1 MQMSSTPRSSQP
13 NSVSPAMAMQVPFA
27 AQERARGHLQRAQ
40 EQFKMKR
47 YNEAV
52 AELRDAIKNDPTQSE
67 YHAWMAKVNLA
78 KGLVGMAAISVR
90 QALQINPKD
99 ALALECQKQVEAKSE
114 QKQPTKTEKP
124 GLGGL
129 LSRKLF

>member
-1 MQMSSTPRSSQP
+1 MSSTPRSSQ
-13 NSVSPAMAMQVPFA
+13 SSDAATPAMAMKVPFA
-27 AQERARGHLQRAQ
+27 AQERAKGHFQRAQ
-40 EQFKMKR
+40 DQFKMKR

-67 YHAWMAKVNLA
+67 YHAWMAKVQLQ
-78 KGLVGMAAISVR
+78 KGLVGMAAISIR
-90 QALQINPKD
+90 QALQLDEND
-99 ALALECQKQVEAKSE
+99 ALALECQKQIDTLNA
-114 QKQPTKTEKP
+114 QKQPPKTDKP

>member
-1 MQMSSTPRSSQP
+1 
-13 NSVSPAMAMQVPFA
+13 MAMQVPFA
-27 AQERARGHLQRAQ
+27 AQERAQGHLQRAQ

-67 YHAWMAKVNLA
+67 FHAWMAKVQLQ

-90 QALQINPKD
+90 QALQLNPDD
-99 ALALECQKQVEAKSE
+99 ALALECQKYVEEKNAE
-114 QKQPTKTEKP
+114 KQPAKPEKP